1 MTLRMTMAENPTP
14 FATAP
19 PAERRERRAVSLRGF
34 VVAPGGIK
42 TEAQLLDLSYDGC
55 RIATELALEP
65 GQSVSLAVARLGVI
79 EAEVRWAADG
89 KAGLVFAAE
98 QPAQRPHTPRGKER
112 KPLVA
117 EIVVRRVGQANYRL
131 GVRDLSPSGCM
142 INVVD
147 RPRVG
152 EPMMV
157 KFDGLETL
165 EAEVCW
171 VKDYD
176 AGLRFVREIHPAVFG
191 LLLARLQG

>member
-1 MTLRMTMAENPTP
+1 MALRMTMPENPTP
-14 FATAP
+14 LATAP
-19 PAERRERRAVSLRGF
+19 PAARRERRAVSLRGF

-55 RIATELALEP
+55 CIATELALEP

-98 QPAQRPHTPRGKER
+98 QPTQRPHTTRGSER
-112 KPLVA
+112 KSLEA
-117 EIVVRRVGQANYRL
+117 EIIVRRVGQTNYRL
-131 GVRDLSPSGCM
+131 SVRDLSPSGCR
-142 INVVD
+142 INLVD

-157 KFDGLETL
+157 KFDGLETM

-171 VKDYD
+171 VEDYD